1 MSLPYCYSATREL
14 KREGALLLPLTCP
27 NLTAFNENALL
38 VERLNMLRT
47 DSDDHHDH
55 HQNQFDSARIFVLIS
70 LAV

>member
-14 KREGALLLPLTCP
+14 RREGALLLPLTCP
-27 NLTAFNENALL
+27 NLTAFNENVLL
-38 VERLNMLRT
+38 VERLNTLQT

-55 HQNQFDSARIFVLIS
+55 HQNQFDSHRIVILIS